1 MPPANGDFLSGKVV
15 LGSGAATAW
24 LVLAA
29 CGRDAAPPAPPAPEV
44 TVAEVRAEE
53 LAEWD
58 EYQGEFE
65 AVDEVEVRPRVSG
78 YLVRVGF
85 TEGKE
90 VRKGDVLF
98 EIDPDPYQAT
108 LDQRQADLT
117 RARARLELTQRDAK
131 RGEALVAAQAISQEE
146 MDTRLT
152 LVSEARAAVS
162 SAEAA
167 VRSARLDLGF
177 TKVRAPVNGRTG
189 RAEVT
194 EGNLVTAG
202 PTGSTLL
209 TTVVSLDPIYVY
221 FEGDE
226 SAYLRYNQL
235 DRAGER
241 PSSRIA
247 ANPVQ
252 IGLAN
257 EQGYP
262 HKGRMDFVDN
272 RLDQATGTIRA
283 RAVVSNKQRLF
294 TPGMFARVR
303 LIGSGIRRVN
313 TIPEV
318 AVSTDQDRKFV
329 FVVAGDSVAYRPV
342 TLGRQIDGQRRVIR
356 SGLEPGEKVVVN
368 GFARIRP
375 GVKVNATEA
384 PPPESAAVPPD
395 SGSKP

>member
-1 MPPANGDFLSGKVV
+1 MRHHVLSWAC
-15 LGSGAATAW
+15 LGLAGCGAET
-24 LVLAA
+24 
-29 CGRDAAPPAPPAPEV
+29 PAPPPPPEV
-44 TVAEVRAEE
+44 TVAEVKAEE
-53 LAEWD
+53 ITEWD

-65 AVDEVEVRPRVSG
+65 PIDAVEVRPRVSG
-78 YLVRVGF
+78 YLIRVAF

-98 EIDPDPYQAT
+98 EIDPEPYQAT

-117 RARARLELTQRDAK
+117 RARARLELTERDAK
-131 RGEALVAAQAISQEE
+131 RAEVLAKAQALSQEE
-146 MDTRLT
+146 LDTRLT
-152 LVSEARAAVS
+152 LVSEARAAVAA
-162 SAEAA
+162 AEAA
-167 VRSARLDLGF
+167 VRAAKLDLGF

-194 EGNLVTAG
+194 EGNLVASGAG
-202 PTGSTLL
+202 GSTLL

-235 DRAGER
+235 DRSGER

-257 EQGYP
+257 EEGYP
-262 HKGRMDFVDN
+262 HRGRMDFVDN

-303 LIGSGIRRVN
+303 LIGSGVRRLS

-318 AVSTDQDRKFV
+318 AVSTDQDRKYV
-329 FVVAGDSVAYRPV
+329 FVLAGDSVVYRSV
-342 TLGRQIDGQRRVIR
+342 TLGRQVDGQRRVIR
-356 SGLEPGEKVVVN
+356 NGLEPGEKVVVD

-375 GVKVNATEA
+375 GVKVKATDA
-384 PPPESAAVPPD
+384 PPPESATAAAVD
-395 SGSKP
+395 SASAP

>member
-1 MPPANGDFLSGKVV
+1 MRYPVLLSWTC
-15 LGSGAATAW
+15 LGFAGCRSET
-24 LVLAA
+24 
-29 CGRDAAPPAPPAPEV
+29 PAPPPPPEV
-44 TVAEVRAEE
+44 TVAEVKAEQIT
-53 LAEWD
+53 EWD

-65 AVDEVEVRPRVSG
+65 AVDAVEVRPRVSG
-78 YLVRVGF
+78 YLVRVAF

-90 VRKGDVLF
+90 VKKGDVLF
-98 EIDPDPYQAT
+98 EIDPEPYRAT

-117 RARARLELTQRDAK
+117 RAQARLALNERDAK
-131 RGEALVAAQAISQEE
+131 RGETMVAAQAISQEE
-146 MDTRLT
+146 QDTRLT
-152 LVSEARAAVS
+152 LVSEARAAVAA
-162 SAEAA
+162 AEAA
-167 VRSARLDLGF
+167 LRAAKLDLGF

-194 EGNLVTAG
+194 EGNLVNAG
-202 PTGSTLL
+202 PGGSTLL

-262 HKGRMDFVDN
+262 HRGRMDFVDN

-303 LIGSGIRRVN
+303 LIGSGVRRLN

-318 AVSTDQDRKFV
+318 AVSTDQDRKYV
-329 FVVAGDSVAYRPV
+329 FVLAGDSVVYRGV

-356 SGLEPGEKVVVN
+356 TGLEPGEKVVVD

-375 GVKVNATEA
+375 GVKVKATEA
-384 PPPESAAVPPD
+384 PPPESAAAAD
-395 SGSKP
+395 SGAKQ

>member
-1 MPPANGDFLSGKVV
+1 MRYHVLLSWTC
-15 LGSGAATAW
+15 LGFAGCRSES
-24 LVLAA
+24 
-29 CGRDAAPPAPPAPEV
+29 PAPPPPPEV
-44 TVAEVRAEE
+44 TVAEVKAEQIT
-53 LAEWD
+53 EWD

-65 AVDEVEVRPRVSG
+65 AVDAVEVRPRVSG
-78 YLVRVGF
+78 YLVRVAF

-90 VRKGDVLF
+90 VKKGDVLF
-98 EIDPDPYQAT
+98 EIDPEPYRAT

-117 RARARLELTQRDAK
+117 RARARLDLTERDAK
-131 RGEALVAAQAISQEE
+131 RGEGLVRVQAISQEE

-152 LVSEARAAVS
+152 LLSEARAAVTA
-162 SAEAA
+162 AEAA
-167 VRSARLDLGF
+167 LRAARLDLGY
-177 TKVRAPVNGRTG
+177 TKVRAPVDGRTG

-194 EGNLVTAG
+194 EGNLVTSG
-202 PTGSTLL
+202 PAGSTLL

-241 PSSRIA
+241 PSSRRA
-247 ANPVQ
+247 PNPVQ
-252 IGLAN
+252 IGLAD

-262 HKGRMDFVDN
+262 HRGRMDFVDN

-303 LIGSGIRRVN
+303 LIGSGVRQLT
-313 TIPEV
+313 TIPET
-318 AVSTDQDRKFV
+318 AISTDQDRKYV
-329 FVVAGDSVAYRPV
+329 FVLAGDSVVYRGV
-342 TLGRQIDGQRRVIR
+342 TLGRQIEGQRRVIR
-356 SGLEPGEKVVVN
+356 TGLEAGEKVVID

-375 GVKVNATEA
+375 GVKVKATDA
-384 PPPESAAVPPD
+384 PSPESAAAAD
-395 SGSKP
+395 SGAKR